1 MLQGVKPERGV
12 KAGFIVAVYSEYTAF
27 FARFVIVMIE
37 QDHMRPWPP
46 LCVTGS

>member
-12 KAGFIVAVYSEYTAF
+12 EAGFVITVNSKYTAF

-37 QDHMRPWPP
+37 QDHMRP
-46 LCVTGS
+46 